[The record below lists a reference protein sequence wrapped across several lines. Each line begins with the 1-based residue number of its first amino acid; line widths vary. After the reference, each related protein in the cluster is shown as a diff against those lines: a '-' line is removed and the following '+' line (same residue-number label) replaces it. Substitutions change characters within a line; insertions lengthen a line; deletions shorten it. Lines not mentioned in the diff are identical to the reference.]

1 MADTVKVVFAVY
13 GALTDGWYDEGEQSV
28 RRMTAMAG
36 DVASTL
42 QTLLN
47 NTPNKV
53 VTINNAN
60 MSPGGD
66 AAVGDPAVGFVK
78 HFAAIVEYNGV
89 SRPYACQEGQTID
102 FSRQTAR
109 IQDQSPTADTVKVVY
124 AVYGALDGNQVPRGQ
139 DVQKALQ
146 TQLNN
151 TPNKVVTINNANMG
165 GIRRTALRSISVR
178 TWKSAKPNPSVR
190 FISLVKRVRL
200 SIFPKEKDQYW
211 RRCRYR
217 RHQGPCVREPTICR
231 KVSGLGCPNR
241 LPDAFTQR

>member
-60 MSPGGD
+60 MSPGGG

-89 SRPYACQEGQTID
+89 LRPYACQEGQTID

-165 GIRRTALRSISVR
+165 GDPADGVEKHFGAYVEVGQTQPISPIYFACQEGQTIDFSQRKGPILETLPRT
-178 TWKSAKPNPSVR
+178 
-190 FISLVKRVRL
+190 
-200 SIFPKEKDQYW
+200 
-211 RRCRYR
+211 
-217 RHQGPCVREPTICR
+217 
-231 KVSGLGCPNR
+231 
-241 LPDAFTQR
+241 